1 MYHDLIGRTP
11 DSGGLVYWVNNL
23 NHGANPTNVAYGFA
37 ASAEREGMRVGGIYQ
52 TFLGRSAS
60 QAEIDYW
67 VARFVHGATS
77 EDIEAGFAGSAEYYR
92 SAAKG
97 KGDNTDWITSA
108 YLDVLHRAAMA
119 GDISYWLGVLR

>member
-1 MYHDLIGRTP
+1 MATLISAALCG
-11 DSGGLVYWVNNL
+11 DNVNYWV
-23 NHGANPTNVAYGFA
+23 G
-37 ASAEREGMRVGGIYQ
+37 
-52 TFLGRSAS
+52 
-60 QAEIDYW
+60 
-67 VARFVHGATS
+67 RFVHGATS

-97 KGDNTDWITSA
+97 KGDNTDWISSA